1 MPTLVTLAT
10 FEHSKTASFL
20 KEKFENENID
30 CFFAIISTNNGE
42 WEEVRVQVKEY
53 DVERA
58 VKVMLRIKDEHG
70 MNIEDIEPENLQR
83 RIIVPTDFSKG
94 SEYACHYAIHLAQ
107 KMNAEIKLLHVYPD
121 PVSDLRIKES
131 ATYMDYLTST
141 IKETEKRA
149 KSGIVDFTNKMKAYM
164 DSQNLRNI
172 RIHSTLGMGNII
184 EHIKGVSKKYNPDL
198 IVLGSI
204 GRREESRSVFAG
216 LAHSVI
222 SGLNVPVY
230 AIPGACSPED
240 FEQVRILYAT
250 DFNERDHN
258 SLERLLR
265 IVEPF
270 NKQIT
275 CIHVDTEQN
284 PAKIE
289 RMEELNN
296 QLKLEYAEH
305 EIQCQLIEDEDMHH
319 GIKEFAFRNQVN
331 LLSFTVHKRRIFEK
345 LFKPNFF
352 KRILQESNLPILL
365 FPS

>member
-10 FEHSKTASFL
+10 YEQSKTACFL

-30 CFFAIISTNNGE
+30 CFFAIVSTNEGE

-58 VKVMLRIKDEHG
+58 IKVMMRIREEHG
-70 MNIEDIEPENLQR
+70 MNIEEIEPADLQR
-83 RIIVPTDFSKG
+83 KIIVPTDFSKG

-107 KMNAEIKLLHVYPD
+107 KMDAEIKLLHVYPD
-121 PVSDLRIKES
+121 PVSDMRIKES
-131 ATYMDYLTST
+131 ATYMDYLNST
-141 IKETEKRA
+141 IRETEKRA
-149 KSGIVDFTNKMKAYM
+149 RSGIVDFTYKMKAYM
-164 DSQNLRNI
+164 DSQNI
-172 RIHSTLGMGNII
+172 SDVRIHSTLGMGHII
-184 EHIKGVSKKYNPDL
+184 DHIKGVSNKYNPDV
-198 IVLGSI
+198 IVLGTT
-204 GRREESRSVFAG
+204 GQREDSRSVFTG
-216 LAHSVI
+216 LANSVI

-240 FEQVRILYAT
+240 FDQVRILYAS

-265 IVEPF
+265 IVKPF
-270 NKQIT
+270 NKQVT
-275 CIHVDTEQN
+275 CIHIDTEHN
-284 PAKIE
+284 PAKLE
-289 RMEELNN
+289 RMEELNT

-305 EIQCQLIEDEDMHH
+305 HIQCQLIEDDDMYH
-319 GIKEFAFRNQVN
+319 GIKDYASRNQIN
-331 LLSFTVHKRRIFEK
+331 LLSFTAHKRRIFEK

-352 KRILQESNLPILL
+352 KKILQESNLPILL

>member
-1 MPTLVTLAT
+1 MSTLVTLAT
-10 FEHSKTASFL
+10 YAQSKTACFL

-30 CFFAIISTNNGE
+30 CFFAIISTNEGE

-58 VKVMLRIKDEHG
+58 IKVMMRIKEEYG
-70 MNIEDIEPENLQR
+70 MDIEQIDPANLQR

-107 KMNAEIKLLHVYPD
+107 KMDAEIKLLHVYPD
-121 PVSDLRIKES
+121 PVSDMRIKES
-131 ATYMDYLTST
+131 ATYMDYLNST
-141 IKETEKRA
+141 IRETEKRA
-149 KSGIVDFTNKMKAYM
+149 RSGIVDFTYKIKAYM
-164 DSQNLRNI
+164 DSQNISGI

-184 EHIKGVSKKYNPDL
+184 EHIKGVSNKYNPDVL
-198 IVLGSI
+198 VLGTT
-204 GRREESRSVFAG
+204 GRREDSRSVFIG
-216 LAHSVI
+216 LANSIV

-240 FEQVRILYAT
+240 FNQVRILYAT

-270 NKQIT
+270 NKQVT
-275 CIHVDTEQN
+275 CIHIDTEHN
-284 PAKIE
+284 PTKME
-289 RMEELNN
+289 RMEELNT

-305 EIQCQLIEDEDMHH
+305 NIQCQLIEDEDMYH
-319 GIKEFAFRNQVN
+319 GIKDFASRNKVN
-331 LLSFTVHKRRIFEK
+331 LLSFTVHKRGIFEK

>member
-1 MPTLVTLAT
+1 MPALVTLAT
-10 FEHSKTASFL
+10 FQQSKTACFL
-20 KEKFENENID
+20 KEKFEQENID
-30 CFFAIISTNNGE
+30 CFFAIISTNDGE

-70 MNIEDIEPENLQR
+70 MNIEDIDPADLQR
-83 RIIVPTDFSKG
+83 KIIVPTDFSKG

-107 KMNAEIKLLHVYPD
+107 IMNAEIKLLHVYPD
-121 PVSDLRIKES
+121 PISDLRIKES
-131 ATYMDYLTST
+131 ATYMDYLNST

-149 KSGIVDFTNKMKAYM
+149 KRGIVDFTYKMKAYM
-164 DSQNLRNI
+164 NSLNI
-172 RIHSTLGMGNII
+172 SDVRIHSTLGMGNII
-184 EHIKGVSKKYNPDL
+184 DHIKGVSNKYNPDF
-198 IVLGSI
+198 IVLGTI
-204 GRREESRSVFAG
+204 GRREDSRSVFIG
-216 LAHSVI
+216 LANSII

-270 NKQIT
+270 NKQVT
-275 CIHVDTEQN
+275 CIHIDTEHN
-284 PAKIE
+284 PAKLE
-289 RMEELNN
+289 RMEELNT
-296 QLKLEYAEH
+296 QLKLDYAEH
-305 EIQCQLIEDEDMHH
+305 DIQCQLIEDEDMYH
-319 GIKEFAFRNQVN
+319 GIKDFAFRNQIN

-352 KRILQESNLPILL
+352 KKILQESNLPILL

>member
-1 MPTLVTLAT
+1 MPALVTIAT
-10 FEHSKTASFL
+10 YEQSKTACFL

-30 CFFAIISTNNGE
+30 CFFAIISTNEGE

-58 VKVMLRIKDEHG
+58 VKVMLRIKEEHG
-70 MNIEDIEPENLQR
+70 MDIEEIEPENIQR
-83 RIIVPTDFSKG
+83 KIIVPTDFSKG

-107 KMNAEIKLLHVYPD
+107 IMQAEIKLLHVYPD
-121 PVSDLRIKES
+121 PISDLRIKES
-131 ATYMDYLTST
+131 ATYMDYLNST

-149 KSGIVDFTNKMKAYM
+149 KSGIVDFTYKMKAYM
-164 DSQNLRNI
+164 DTLQISGVH
-172 RIHSTLGMGNII
+172 IHATLGMGNVID
-184 EHIKGVSKKYNPDL
+184 HIKGVSRKYNPDV
-198 IVLGSI
+198 IVLGTT
-204 GRREESRSVFAG
+204 GKREDSRSVLAG
-216 LAHSVI
+216 LTNSII

-240 FEQVRILYAT
+240 FEKVRILYAT

-258 SLERLLR
+258 SLERLLH
-265 IVEPF
+265 IVKPF
-270 NKQIT
+270 DKQVT
-275 CIHVDTEQN
+275 CIHIDTEHN

-289 RMEELNN
+289 RMEELNT

-305 EIQCQLIEDEDMHH
+305 DIQCQLIEDEDMYH
-319 GIKEFAFRNQVN
+319 GIKDFAFRNQVN

-352 KRILQESNLPILL
+352 KKILQESNLPILL

>member
-1 MPTLVTLAT
+1 MPALVTLAT
-10 FEHSKTASFL
+10 YGQSKTACFL
-20 KEKFENENID
+20 KEKFEKENID
-30 CFFAIISTNNGE
+30 CFFAIISTNDGE

-58 VKVMLRIKDEHG
+58 VKVMLHIREEHG
-70 MNIEDIEPENLQR
+70 MAIEDIEPASLQG

-107 KMNAEIKLLHVYPD
+107 IMNAEIKLLHVYPD

-131 ATYMDYLTST
+131 ATYMDYLNST

-149 KSGIVDFTNKMKAYM
+149 KSGIVDFTYKMKAYM
-164 DSQNLRNI
+164 SSLNI
-172 RIHSTLGMGNII
+172 SDVRIHSTLGMGNII
-184 EHIKGVSKKYNPDL
+184 DHIKGVSNKYEPDL
-198 IVLGSI
+198 IVLGTT
-204 GRREESRSVFAG
+204 GWRKDSRSVFAG
-216 LAHSVI
+216 LANSII

-258 SLERLLR
+258 SLERLLK

-270 NKQIT
+270 NKQVT
-275 CIHVDTEQN
+275 CIHIDTEHN

-289 RMEELNN
+289 RMDELNT
-296 QLKLEYAEH
+296 QLKLDYAEH
-305 EIQCQLIEDEDMHH
+305 DIQCQLIEDEDMYH
-319 GIKEFAFRNQVN
+319 GIKDFAIRNQIN
-331 LLSFTVHKRRIFEK
+331 LISFTVHKRGIFEK

-352 KRILQESNLPILL
+352 KKIMQESNLPLLL

>member
-1 MPTLVTLAT
+1 MPSLVTLAT
-10 FEHSKTASFL
+10 YEQSKTACFL
-20 KEKFENENID
+20 KERFESEDID
-30 CFFAIISTNNGE
+30 CFFAIISTNEGE

-58 VKVMLRIKDEHG
+58 VKVMLRIQQEHD
-70 MNIEDIEPENLQR
+70 MDIEDIEPANLQR

-107 KMNAEIKLLHVYPD
+107 IMNAEIKLLHVYPD
-121 PVSDLRIKES
+121 PISDLRIKES
-131 ATYMDYLTST
+131 ATYMDYLSST

-149 KSGIVDFTNKMKAYM
+149 KSGIVDFTYKIKSYM
-164 DSQNLRNI
+164 NSQNI
-172 RIHSTLGMGNII
+172 SGVPIHSSLGMGNII
-184 EHIKGVSKKYNPDL
+184 DHIKGVSKKYNPDV
-198 IVLGSI
+198 IVLGTT
-204 GRREESRSVFAG
+204 GRREDSRSVFIG
-216 LAHSVI
+216 LANSII

-240 FEQVRILYAT
+240 FNQVRILYAT

-270 NKQIT
+270 NKQVT
-275 CIHVDTEQN
+275 CIHIDTEHN

-289 RMEELNN
+289 RMEELNT
-296 QLKLEYAEH
+296 QLKLDYSEH
-305 EIQCQLIEDEDMHH
+305 DIRCQLIEDEDMYH
-319 GIKEFAFRNQVN
+319 GIKDFAFKNQVN
-331 LLSFTVHKRRIFEK
+331 LLSFTVQKRRIFEK

-352 KRILQESNLPILL
+352 KKILQESNLPILL